1 MYISH
6 RSVLGPATGEQ
17 AFTATTPSPG
27 ETAALL
33 RYRSAK
39 AMAGAIAEAQRRADA
54 MARLEFAIRPAASS
68 PW

>member
-1 MYISH
+1 MYISQ

-17 AFTATTPSPG
+17 ACTATTSPG

-39 AMAGAIAEAQRRADA
+39 AMAGAIAEAERRADA